1 MTYTAHSLSLL
12 LCWTVLHHHDPQEE
26 EEEEDEEEEEEAT
39 ARHNQTPSSGDSL
52 QQLRVPSSKRCR
64 FRVPSLHRKVSS

>member
-1 MTYTAHSLSLL
+1 MTYTAHSVSLL

-26 EEEEDEEEEEEAT
+26 EEEEEEEEAT

-52 QQLRVPSSKRCR
+52 QQLRVPSSKRYR
-64 FRVPSLHRKVSS
+64 FRVPPLHRKVSS